1 MYIRFEGEE
10 GQLVNEF
17 LNSADAI
24 QNFKYNDNLKF
35 YVYTNGYNVSPS
47 LSTIPGTSNEFY
59 KDEAKNEYGYVYN
72 LIIAEDYEIIFDGT
86 EPASILFATSETSS
100 NLDSLYSNLLEKYIK
115 DGVLNII
122 FDDSITQETISQLTL
137 TINGAVQDDISL
149 QSGANTISIKPAYE
163 YLGDNYHPYNY
174 QIDLN
179 FYEFDEFDG
188 IVF

>member
-1 MYIRFEGEE
+1 MKRQRILFIDRDGTLIEE
-10 GQLVNEF
+10 PYDEQVDSF
-17 LNSADAI
+17 S
-24 QNFKYNDNLKF
+24 KLKF
-35 YVYTNGYNVSPS
+35 TKGV
-47 LSTIPGTSNEFY
+47 F
-59 KDEAKNEYGYVYN
+59 KNLGF
-72 LIIAEDYEIIFDGT
+72 IR
-86 EPASILFATSETSS
+86 S
-100 NLDSLYSNLLEKYIK
+100 NLDFLFVMVSNQ
-115 DGVLNII
+115 DGLGTESFPEETFWPVHNFILQTLKGENII